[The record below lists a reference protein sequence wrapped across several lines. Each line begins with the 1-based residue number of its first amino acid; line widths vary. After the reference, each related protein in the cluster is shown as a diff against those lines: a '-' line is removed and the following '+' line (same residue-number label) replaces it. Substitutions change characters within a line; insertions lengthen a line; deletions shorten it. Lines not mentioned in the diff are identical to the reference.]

1 MPLDTGEDPAR
12 NNNSL
17 QEHGWTRHS
26 RCRIAGSRQ
35 SGLGIE
41 QYLDTV
47 GRAIADPPPDRA
59 ERAEF
64 SAFARERRLTSAGS
78 TALSCLVPA
87 ARVSG

>member
-1 MPLDTGEDPAR
+1 MPLDTGEDLAR

-17 QEHGWTRHS
+17 QERGRTTHS
-26 RCRIAGSRQ
+26 RYRTAGSRW
-35 SGLGIE
+35 SGLGLE
-41 QYLDTV
+41 KDLDTV
-47 GRAIADPPPDRA
+47 GQAIADPPPDRA